1 MSLTFDYITQED
13 IKLPQY
19 IQDLMT
25 VEYLSTFRDRLD
37 EEFKDSNLKKTYWGF
52 YQEIEDYGGLYNV
65 LSDLNKEWIDKGGK
79 EIFEWLCSLKDFF
92 EWESMI
98 GEITRLMVVK
108 GVIEKGTIDDCMMW
122 YSEGKEI

>member
-1 MSLTFDYITQED
+1 MNNFDYITQED

-37 EEFKDSNLKKTYWGF
+37 IEFKDSTLKRTYWGF
-52 YQEIEDYGGLYNV
+52 YQQIEDYGGFYNV
-65 LSDLNKEWIDKGGK
+65 LRDLNEDWFDKGGK
-79 EIFEWLCSLKDFF
+79 EIYCWLCSFKDFF
-92 EWESMI
+92 EWEGMI

-108 GVIEKGTIDDCMMW
+108 GVIEKGTIDDCMVW
-122 YSEGKEI
+122 YSEGKEA